1 MRSDLQNTSRPPY
14 RARRPRALAWRA
26 ALAAVACAAV
36 TLARAAGPETP
47 RPRLLGVAD
56 GLPSSNINGLAR
68 DRDGYLWLATSDGLA
83 RYDGVEV
90 RTWRHDPGAP
100 GSLPGNYVT
109 AVHVDAHDRVWV
121 AVEGRGL
128 SVLDRPRANFAHY
141 RRATHAAMGS
151 DDVWALAS
159 QGGALWFGTYD
170 GGLHRLSA
178 SGRITRHV
186 PREGDPRSLPS
197 ATVLALEPEG
207 EGRLWV
213 ATPSGLAR
221 WTGRDFERV
230 PLPGPSPTPVVY
242 SVSALADGLWVGA
255 STGVFHRDTAGR
267 WHTPAWSPMF
277 AAPNSVF
284 DIVDDGDG
292 GHWIAAARQLWRLPA
307 DGLPAPTPL
316 DTHGPVR
323 PLFQLLTQRGGGL
336 WVPVAGS
343 GLGYL
348 RPGWQRIQRYVQGDG
363 GLSDALYRALV
374 PDGEGAWLV
383 GHGGGIDRL
392 HDDGRVEPLAPATRR
407 ALEGVQPMSAAVDAA
422 GRLWLG
428 QRSGLARLDPRTG
441 AVRRWRRGEADPPL
455 DGALVQL
462 AAAPDGTLWAAF
474 AGAGLQQRDAEGRV
488 RRSWPAGAHGLG
500 TADIEAMRFDPQGRL
515 WLADARGLWRWDPAR
530 ERLIREHGLP
540 GSDRVFAFGFEPGGA
555 LWLQRLQGLQRFEP
569 APGGWHRTH
578 RVGPDAGIPA
588 VEGSGLEVDGAGRVW
603 VSSLRGLYRWDPA
616 RGQVRHFGLH
626 DGLSSQEFVKRALAL
641 DGAGRLLAATADGAV
656 VRLDTRG
663 AEPPPDV
670 PVLRTLGV
678 DTRHAGGWRAAPRSA
693 GEAVWTLAPD
703 TRELRVQL
711 RLLAF
716 DAPAGNRYE
725 TRLDG
730 YDTHWLAHAQG
741 ADRVL
746 AGLAPGG
753 YTLHARGIDAH
764 GNRSAVQAV
773 RFRIQ
778 PPWWRTSAART
789 AAVLLLGAL
798 AWMAW
803 TGYRQRQRRRL
814 AWQRAEHERQV
825 AQRASE
831 AKSRFLAT
839 LGHEVRTPMTGVLG
853 MSELLLDTPLD
864 ARQQAQVRSIRQ
876 AGEHLLRLVNDA
888 LDLARIEAGRMQ
900 LESRPFR
907 LHELVREAEALMAP
921 LAEQRGLALRIG
933 VDAEVPLVVAGD
945 AKRVCQILLNLLGN
959 AIKFTERGQ
968 VALRVDAVDDGV
980 RFTVADTGPGL
991 DPAQQARLFQRFSQA
1006 DGESTQRRYGGSG
1019 LGLAISQELA
1029 AAMGGAIRVESAPGR
1044 GSRFIVELPLP
1055 RAPGAPLPEPEA
1067 AAAGRAAGRDILL
1080 VEDDPTVADVLAG
1093 LLRAQGHRVR
1103 HAPHGL
1109 AALVEATRLPPQLA
1123 LLDLD
1128 LPGMDGL
1135 ALARQLRLQGYAGPL
1150 LAITARADPE
1160 AEPQA
1165 REAGFDGF
1173 VRKPV
1178 TGAMLARAIKGV
1190 EAGGSS
1196 SARARAPSRGE
1207 VVCD

>member
-1 MRSDLQNTSRPPY
+1 MRSDSRCSS
-14 RARRPRALAWRA
+14 RRRRLRALAWRM
-26 ALAAVACAAV
+26 ALAVLALVAV
-36 TLARAAGPETP
+36 TVARAAGPETP
-47 RPRLLGVAD
+47 RPRMVGVAE
-56 GLPSSNINGLAR
+56 GLPSSNVNGLAR

-90 RTWRHDPGAP
+90 RTWRHDPDAA

-109 AVHVDAHDRVWV
+109 AVHVDRQDRVWV

-128 SVLDRPRANFAHY
+128 SMLDGERHSFAHY
-141 RRATHAAMGS
+141 RRTTHAAMGS
-151 DDVWALAS
+151 DEVWALAS
-159 QGGALWFGTYD
+159 HGDALWFGTYT

-178 SGRITRHV
+178 AGRITRHV
-186 PREGDPRSLPS
+186 PREGDARSLP
-197 ATVLALEPEG
+197 ADTVLALEPDS

-213 ATPSGLAR
+213 ATTRGLAY

-255 STGVFHRDTAGR
+255 ATGVFRRDAQGR

-277 AAPNSVF
+277 AAPNAVF
-284 DIVDDGDG
+284 DIVGDG
-292 GHWIAAARQLWRLPA
+292 EGGQWIAAARQLWRRASGAVPE
-307 DGLPAPTPL
+307 PVPL

-323 PLFQLLTQRGGGL
+323 PVFQLLPQDRGGL

-348 RPGWQRIQRYVQGDG
+348 RPGWRRIARYAQDEG
-363 GLSDALYRALV
+363 GLSDALYRAVV
-374 PDGEGAWLV
+374 PDGDGAWLI

-392 HDDGRVEPLAPATRR
+392 DPDGQVEPLDGAIRKL
-407 ALEGVQPMSAAVDAA
+407 LEGVQPMSAALGDD
-422 GRLWLG
+422 GNLWLG
-428 QRSGLARLDPRTG
+428 QRSGLVRLDPRTG
-441 AVRRWRRGEADPPL
+441 TVRRWRLGDADAPL
-455 DGALVQL
+455 DGALLQL
-462 AAAPDGTLWAAF
+462 ARSPDGTLWAAF
-474 AGAGLQQRDAEGRV
+474 AGAGLQQRDSAGRV
-488 RRSWPAGAHGLG
+488 LRTVPAGSHGIEG
-500 TADIEAMRFDPQGRL
+500 ADIEAMRFDPAGDL
-515 WLADARGLWRWDPAR
+515 WLADARGLRRWHPTRAR
-530 ERLIREHGLP
+530 FEQEPGLP
-540 GSDRVFAFGFEPGGA
+540 VGDRVFAFAFEPGGA
-555 LWLQRLQGLQRFEP
+555 LWLQRLHGLQRFERTSR
-569 APGGWHRTH
+569 GWRQTH
-578 RVGPDAGIPA
+578 RLGVDAGIPA
-588 VEGSGLEVDGAGRVW
+588 VEGSGLQVDGQGRVW
-603 VSSLRGLYRWDPA
+603 LSSARGLFRWDPG
-616 RGQVRHFGLH
+616 RRQVRHFGLH

-641 DGAGRLLAATADGAV
+641 DGGRLLAATADGAII
-656 VRLDTRG
+656 RIDTRQP
-663 AEPPPDV
+663 EPPPAV
-670 PVLRTLGV
+670 P
-678 DTRHAGGWRAAPRSA
+678 P
-693 GEAVWTLAPD
+693 
-703 TRELRVQL
+703 LRVQL

-730 YDTHWLAHAQG
+730 YDTHWLAHGQG
-741 ADRVL
+741 GDRVL
-746 AGLAPGG
+746 AGLAPGD

-764 GNRSAVQAV
+764 GNRSATTRV

-778 PPWWRTSAART
+778 PPWWRTSIARSL
-789 AAVLLLGAL
+789 AVLLVGAL

-803 TGYRQRQRRRL
+803 SGYRRRQRRRL
-814 AWQRAEHERQV
+814 AWQRTEHERQV

-888 LDLARIEAGRMQ
+888 LDLARIEAGKMQ

-907 LHELVREAEALMAP
+907 LRELVNEAEALMAP
-921 LAEQRGLALRIG
+921 LARQRGLALRID
-933 VDAEVPLVVAGD
+933 VDPDVPLVVAGD

-959 AIKFTERGQ
+959 AIKFTERGH
-968 VALRVDAVDDGV
+968 VALRVETVDNGV

-1044 GSRFIVELPLP
+1044 GSRFIVDLRLP
-1055 RAPGAPLPEPEA
+1055 RAPGAALPEPEPPA
-1067 AAAGRAAGRDILL
+1067 ASRAAGSDILL
-1080 VEDDPTVADVLAG
+1080 VEDDPTVAEVLVG
-1093 LLRAQGHRVR
+1093 LLQAQGHRVR

-1109 AALVEATRLPPQLA
+1109 AALVEATRMPPQLA

-1160 AEPQA
+1160 AEPHA

-1178 TGAMLARAIKGV
+1178 TGAMLGRAIEAV
-1190 EAGGSS
+1190 ERGGPS
-1196 SARARAPSRGE
+1196 SASAPSRDE
-1207 VVCD
+1207 VACN

>member
-1 MRSDLQNTSRPPY
+1 MRSDLPCTPG
-14 RARRPRALAWRA
+14 RRRLRALAWRM
-26 ALAAVACAAV
+26 ALAVLALVAV
-36 TLARAAGPETP
+36 TVALAAGPETP
-47 RPRLLGVAD
+47 RPRMVGVAE
-56 GLPSSNINGLAR
+56 GLPSSNVNGLAR

-90 RTWRHDPGAP
+90 RTWRHDPDAG

-109 AVHVDAHDRVWV
+109 AVHVDRQDRVWV

-128 SVLDRPRANFAHY
+128 SMLDGERHSFAHY

-151 DDVWALAS
+151 DEVWALAS
-159 QGGALWFGTYD
+159 HGDALWFGTYT

-178 SGRITRHV
+178 AGRITRHV
-186 PREGDPRSLPS
+186 PRGGDARSLP
-197 ATVLALEPEG
+197 ADTVLALEPDS

-213 ATPSGLAR
+213 ATTRGLAY

-255 STGVFHRDTAGR
+255 ATGVFRRDAQGR
-267 WHTPAWSPMF
+267 WHAPAWSPMF
-277 AAPNSVF
+277 AAPNGVF
-284 DIVDDGDG
+284 DVVEDGEG
-292 GHWIAAARQLWRLPA
+292 GHWIAAARQLWRRASGAVPE
-307 DGLPAPTPL
+307 PVPL

-323 PLFQLLTQRGGGL
+323 PVFQLLAQDRGGL

-348 RPGWQRIQRYVQGDG
+348 RPGWRRIARYAQDEG
-363 GLSDALYRALV
+363 GLSDALYRAVV
-374 PDGEGAWLV
+374 PDGDGAWLI
-383 GHGGGIDRL
+383 GHAGGIDRL
-392 HDDGRVEPLAPATRR
+392 DADGQVDPLDGAVRKV
-407 ALEGVQPMSAAVDAA
+407 LEGVQPMSAALGDD
-422 GRLWLG
+422 GNLWLG
-428 QRSGLARLDPRTG
+428 QRSGLVRLDPRTG
-441 AVRRWRRGEADPPL
+441 TVRRWRLGDADAPL
-455 DGALVQL
+455 DGALLQL
-462 AAAPDGTLWAAF
+462 ARAPDGMLWAAF
-474 AGAGLQQRDAEGRV
+474 AGAGLQQRDSAGRV
-488 RRSWPAGAHGLG
+488 LRTVPAGSHGVEG
-500 TADIEAMRFDPQGRL
+500 ADIEAIRFDPAGDL
-515 WLADARGLWRWDPAR
+515 WLADARGLRRWHPTRAR
-530 ERLIREHGLP
+530 FEQEPGLP
-540 GSDRVFAFGFEPGGA
+540 VGDRVFAFAFEPGGA
-555 LWLQRLQGLQRFEP
+555 LWLQRLHGLQRFERTSR
-569 APGGWHRTH
+569 GWRQTH
-578 RVGPDAGIPA
+578 RLGVDAGIPA
-588 VEGSGLEVDGAGRVW
+588 VEGSGLQVDGQGRVW
-603 VSSLRGLYRWDPA
+603 LSSARGLYRWDPG
-616 RGQVRHFGLH
+616 RRQVRHFGLH

-641 DGAGRLLAATADGAV
+641 DGGGRLLAATADGAV
-656 VRLDTRG
+656 IRIDTRQP
-663 AEPPPDV
+663 EPPPAV
-670 PVLRTLGV
+670 PPLRVHGL
-678 DTRHAGGWRAAPRSA
+678 DTRHAGAWRPAPRSDDN
-693 GEAVWTLAPD
+693 GVWTLAPD

-730 YDTHWLAHAQG
+730 YDTHWLAHGQG
-741 ADRVL
+741 GDRVL
-746 AGLAPGG
+746 AGLAPGD

-764 GNRSAVQAV
+764 GNRSATTRV

-778 PPWWRTSAART
+778 PPWWRTSIARSL
-789 AAVLLLGAL
+789 AVLLVGAL

-803 TGYRQRQRRRL
+803 SGYRRRQRRRL

-888 LDLARIEAGRMQ
+888 LDLARIEAGRMA

-907 LHELVREAEALMAP
+907 LHELVREAEALMVP
-921 LAEQRGLALRIG
+921 LARQRGLTLRIE
-933 VDAEVPLVVAGD
+933 VDPDVPLVVAGD
-945 AKRVCQILLNLLGN
+945 PKRVCQILLNLLGN
-959 AIKFTERGQ
+959 AIKFTERGH
-968 VALRVDAVDDGV
+968 VALRVETVDSGV

-991 DPAQQARLFQRFSQA
+991 DPAQQARLFQRFSQV

-1029 AAMGGAIRVESAPGR
+1029 AAMGGAIRVESALGR
-1044 GSRFIVELPLP
+1044 GSRFIVDLPLP
-1055 RAPGAPLPEPEA
+1055 RASGAALPEPEPPA
-1067 AAAGRAAGRDILL
+1067 ASRAAGSDILL
-1080 VEDDPTVADVLAG
+1080 VEDDPTVAEVLVG
-1093 LLRAQGHRVR
+1093 RLQAQGHRVR

-1109 AALVEATRLPPQLA
+1109 AALVEATRMAPQLA

-1160 AEPQA
+1160 AEPHA

-1178 TGAMLARAIKGV
+1178 TGAMLGRAIEAV
-1190 EAGGSS
+1190 ERGGPS
-1196 SARARAPSRGE
+1196 SAPEPSRDD
-1207 VVCD
+1207 VSCT